1 MKLKNF
7 MYRGVHGWCPEDT
20 WNLDI
25 YLSKVISETTGY
37 LSRTIHGF
45 PPELT
50 FKKWKKILN
59 KISKDVRA
67 VEDFENLIDD
77 QDCKELERLA
87 TIAYKKRKQA
97 LELFVKYFNNLW
109 D

>member
-7 MYRGVHGWCPEDT
+7 ISRGKNGWCPEDT

-37 LSRTIHGF
+37 LSRTLHGF

-50 FKKWKKILN
+50 FKKWKKILR
-59 KISKDVRA
+59 KISKDIYFD
-67 VEDFENLIDD
+67 EDKIVTEKAQL
-77 QDCKELERLA
+77 K
-87 TIAYKKRKQA
+87 AYKKQKEA